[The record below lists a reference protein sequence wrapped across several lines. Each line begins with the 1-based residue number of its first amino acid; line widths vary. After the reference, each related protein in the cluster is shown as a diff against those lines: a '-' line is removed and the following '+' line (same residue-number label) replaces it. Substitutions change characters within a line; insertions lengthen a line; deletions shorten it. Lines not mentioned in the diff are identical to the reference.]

1 VLGYAGFAEDEIFRA
16 VERLARAFGARGG
29 D

>member
-16 VERLARAFGARGG
+16 VERLEGTFAARGG